1 MDELTGASW
10 FSNLDLRAG
19 FHQILLK
26 PVSAGAGAVLQWTT
40 NYVDESKEA
49 DEVDPG
55 FIVLSLTL
63 A

>member
-1 MDELTGASW
+1 
-10 FSNLDLRAG
+10 
-19 FHQILLK
+19 
-26 PVSAGAGAVLQWTT
+26 VLEPEQFYEWTT